1 MNPYWQ
7 TGLHC
12 TLLRMGTVPP
22 ARNFA
27 VSPDTAVTVGSASVW
42 ATPCRSK
49 ACRVAF
55 KFWLPLNQFRVA
67 WVAETA
73 PLTANGLSR
82 LKLPFGPLP
91 LRLTPSCLMM
101 SRRISATVTRRLT
114 WSAPRIVKALI
125 TRPRAL
131 LDLPFGPP
139 EAPPG
144 LEPLEIEIEVPEDPD
159 AVESLTNPS
168 AISIAFCASSA
179 DATDPVRMIV
189 FSTVRT

>member
-49 ACRVAF
+49 ACKVALRLP
-55 KFWLPLNQFRVA
+55 LPLNQFRDA
-67 WVAETA
+67 WEAAAATE
-73 PLTANGLSR
+73 PLIANGGASV
-82 LKLPFGPLP
+82 KLPFGPLP
-91 LRLTPSCLMM
+91 CKLTPSCLMM

-114 WSAPRIVKALI
+114 WSAPRIV
-125 TRPRAL
+125 RAL
-131 LDLPFGPP
+131 TTFPCGLLGDLPPGGPP
-139 EAPPG
+139 P
-144 LEPLEIEIEVPEDPD
+144 LEPLEMDI
-159 AVESLTNPS
+159 
-168 AISIAFCASSA
+168 
-179 DATDPVRMIV
+179 
-189 FSTVRT
+189 